1 MSGNGP
7 LAGMKVLVVGAS
19 IAGPTAAHQLCRYGA
34 HVTVVEQAA
43 ALRSGGQL
51 VDVRGVGREVLC
63 RMGIDATVRAATEA
77 NDSLVL
83 VDRRNRSSGRLS
95 AADFGGDG
103 PVAEIEILRGSL
115 SRAIVETSNAE
126 YRFGDRVERIVDD
139 GDGVDV
145 TFVSGQAERFDI
157 VIGADGVHSDLR
169 ERTFGPNPPPLH
181 LDTYVS
187 FWTAENHLDL
197 RDETVLY
204 SEPGRTVGM
213 RTILDNTKVMAFLT
227 FRGGRPSYQHRDIDA
242 QKRITLLRG
251 SGMAWEAAQLLS
263 QIETATDF
271 YFDACVQIRLPEWS
285 RGRIALVGDAAY
297 CASPLSGHGATISM
311 VGAYVLA
318 GELARAEGDHGLAF
332 GRYQQVL
339 APWISRV
346 QGSARPS
353 GRVMTPETNFGIR
366 LRSAFCRASQLV
378 PDKKWLVR
386 DTIAMSNA
394 FRLADYALA

>member
-19 IAGPTAAHQLCRYGA
+19 IAGPTAAHQLSRYGA
-34 HVTVVEQAA
+34 QVTVVEQAPT
-43 ALRSGGQL
+43 LRSGGQL
-51 VDVRGVGREVLC
+51 VDVRGVGREVLR
-63 RMGIDATVRAATEA
+63 RMGIDATVRATTER
-77 NDSLVL
+77 NDSLVF
-83 VDRRNRSSGRLS
+83 VDRRNRRSGRL
-95 AADFGGDG
+95 AASDFGGDG
-103 PVAEIEILRGSL
+103 PVAEIEILRGAL
-115 SRAIVETSNAE
+115 SQAIVDTSNAE
-126 YRFGDRVERIVDD
+126 YRFGDRIERIVDD
-139 GDGVDV
+139 GEGAHI
-145 TFVSGQAERFDI
+145 TFASGHAESFDI

-169 ERTFGPNPPPLH
+169 ESLFGSNPPPLH

-187 FWTAENHLDL
+187 FWTAENHMNL
-197 RDETVLY
+197 RDESVLY

-213 RTILDNTKVMAFLT
+213 RTILDNSKVMAFLT
-227 FRGGRPSYQHRDIDA
+227 YRGGPPSYQYRDIDA

-271 YFDACVQIRLPEWS
+271 YFDACVQIRLPQWS
-285 RGRIALVGDAAY
+285 SGRVALVGDAAY

-318 GELARAEGDHGLAF
+318 GELARAGGDHRVAF
-332 GRYQQVL
+332 SRYQQVV

-346 QGSARPS
+346 QASALPS
-353 GRVMTPETNFGIR
+353 GRLMTPETDFGIR

-378 PDKKWLVR
+378 PGKKWLIR

-394 FRLADYALA
+394 FRLADYAVA